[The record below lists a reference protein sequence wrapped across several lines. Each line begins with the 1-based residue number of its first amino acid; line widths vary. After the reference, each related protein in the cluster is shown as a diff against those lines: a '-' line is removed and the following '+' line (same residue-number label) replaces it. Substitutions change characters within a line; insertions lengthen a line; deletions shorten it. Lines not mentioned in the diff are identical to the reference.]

1 MDLTLLLTVE
11 AAAAERLQTAVRR
24 LAAGD
29 APAASAALRQ
39 SLALRRDPLAVS
51 LLGLLAAETP
61 VPARALGAPAAS
73 PPPEDWYLT

>member
-1 MDLTLLLTVE
+1 MDLTLLLAVE
-11 AAAAERLQTAVRR
+11 AAAAARLQAAIRR
-24 LAAGD
+24 LATGD
-29 APAASAALRQ
+29 VPAASAALRQ

-61 VPARALGAPAAS
+61 VPARVLGAPAAS